1 MNEKETIEELTVLSY
16 NALGIKRSKSR
27 KTRNAQARA
36 AIGVSMYGFFTQDG
50 IARSLYIDRSTIS
63 HYSKKHSENMVFW
76 TGYRDIYA
84 TVSELVIEQCR
95 SANIQQEIDS
105 LDKSIENL
113 IRRKNNLKARLT
125 A

>member
-1 MNEKETIEELTVLSY
+1 
-16 NALGIKRSKSR
+16 
-27 KTRNAQARA
+27 
-36 AIGVSMYGFFTQDG
+36 
-50 IARSLYIDRSTIS
+50 
-63 HYSKKHSENMVFW
+63 MVFW

-113 IRRKNNLKARLT
+113 IRRKHNLKARLT